1 VSVQVQGIIDGKL
14 ITLEH
19 EIGLPPGQAVI
30 VSVEPRSL
38 TVDEKRRLVDELCGA
53 WAEDSSIGTVFAE
66 IEDERSAARPREVE
80 FDVSS

>member
-1 VSVQVQGIIDGKL
+1 VSIQVQGIIDGKH

-19 EIGLPPGQAVI
+19 ETGLPRGQAII
-30 VSVEPRSL
+30 VRVEPRSL
-38 TVDEKRRLVDELCGA
+38 TVDEKRRLVDELRGA

-66 IEDERSAARPREVE
+66 IEDERHASHPREVQ